1 MRSGDRRMNK
11 YLVQFPVRT
20 SFVVYA
26 ENRAGAIEE
35 AIKSYMT
42 ALDTIDINRATVV
55 NISEESSE
63 SEGIN

>member
-1 MRSGDRRMNK
+1 MNK

-35 AIKSYMT
+35 AIKSYLT
-42 ALDTIDINRATVV
+42 ALDTIDVNRATVV
-55 NISEESSE
+55 NISEE
-63 SEGIN
+63 

>member
-1 MRSGDRRMNK
+1 MNK

-42 ALDTIDINRATVV
+42 ALDTIDVNRATVV